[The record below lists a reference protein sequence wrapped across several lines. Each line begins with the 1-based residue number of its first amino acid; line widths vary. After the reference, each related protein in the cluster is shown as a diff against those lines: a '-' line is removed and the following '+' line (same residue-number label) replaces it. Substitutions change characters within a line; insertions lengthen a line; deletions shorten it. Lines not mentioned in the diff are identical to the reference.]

1 MEKQLFT
8 NQMPDYGYSNINIKD
23 ILYIVFKRWWIVL
36 IFMILSAC
44 AAFGFTIYTY
54 TPVYSSTTSLLV
66 SSSKINSAS
75 PSTNLT
81 AGDINLSREL
91 VSTYAAVI
99 KSNRVM
105 AAAVEKLELN
115 ITPEILASHVRIS
128 TNEDAGLLFI
138 TVYYSDPKMVVK
150 ISDAIVEVSPKIL
163 SEIVSAGSIRVI
175 DAATLPLSPIP
186 PEKIKMTLL
195 GALLG
200 LMLGIAFLILKIII
214 RPTIFHT
221 DDIKTKSGLSVLGS
235 LPHEKKLK
243 WNLVRKESIPKIT
256 NSKISN
262 SFYESIK
269 SMRTNILYLCKQKN
283 IKTLLVTGATE
294 NEGKTTVSVNLALS
308 LSSHHKVMLIDAD
321 LHRPSIAKEMHSTKA
336 DISIKFL
343 LDYPD
348 RYKNY
353 INIDPDS
360 GLSLL
365 TFKKVKEAS
374 DVLILDQL
382 KTLIKKMEEDYDFI
396 IIDSSPSQYNADA
409 NIIAQAVDSIVLVIR
424 QNQTPL
430 AVINQAKNDLL
441 MVRADILGAVL
452 SDASYIRLDTASR
465 YRYYQYK

>member
-8 NQMPDYGYSNINIKD
+8 NQMPDYGYTDINVKD
-23 ILYIVFKRWWIVL
+23 ILYIVFKRWWIIL
-36 IFMILSAC
+36 IFMILSSSIAY
-44 AAFGFTIYTY
+44 GLSIYTY
-54 TPVYSSTTSLLV
+54 KPIYYSTTSLIV
-66 SSSKINSAS
+66 GSSKTNSAS
-75 PSTNLT
+75 PSANLT
-81 AGDINLSREL
+81 AADINLSREL

-105 AAAVEKLELN
+105 TATAEKLDNNINPEL
-115 ITPEILASHVRIS
+115 LASYVSVS

-138 TVYYSDPKMVVK
+138 TVYNPDPQMVVK
-150 ISDAIVEVSPKIL
+150 ISNAIVEVSPKIL
-163 SEIVSAGSIRVI
+163 SELVSAGTIRVI
-175 DAATLPLSPIP
+175 DDAKLPLSPIP
-186 PEKIKMTLL
+186 PEKLKMTLI

-200 LMLGIAFLILKIII
+200 LLLGVAFLILKIII
-214 RPTIFHT
+214 RPTILNT
-221 DDIKTKSGLSVLGS
+221 DDIKTKVGLSALGS

-243 WNLVRKESIPKIT
+243 WHLKNKESIPKIT
-256 NSKISN
+256 NPKISN

-283 IKTLLVTGATE
+283 FKTLLVSGATE

-308 LSSHHKVMLIDAD
+308 LSSHYKVLLIDAD
-321 LHRPSIAKEMHSTKA
+321 LHRPSIAKEMHTNKA

-374 DVLILDQL
+374 DVLILEQL

-409 NIIAQAVDSIVLVIR
+409 NIIAQAVDSMVLVIR

-430 AVINQAKNDLL
+430 AVINQAKNDLI